1 MLFLFTKLWLICLV
15 CFEDQ
20 QISPKFAVLAS
31 DVHTATITE
40 ILERKTRATRLV
52 GIASKDQ
59 SAIQW
64 SWLIIQRST
73 SHKKNKDKTTPPS
86 YCHFHQDWKDQLN
99 DQTYS

>member
-31 DVHTATITE
+31 DVYTATITE

-64 SWLIIQRST
+64 SWFIIQRST
-73 SHKKNKDKTTPPS
+73 SHKKK
-86 YCHFHQDWKDQLN
+86 
-99 DQTYS
+99 